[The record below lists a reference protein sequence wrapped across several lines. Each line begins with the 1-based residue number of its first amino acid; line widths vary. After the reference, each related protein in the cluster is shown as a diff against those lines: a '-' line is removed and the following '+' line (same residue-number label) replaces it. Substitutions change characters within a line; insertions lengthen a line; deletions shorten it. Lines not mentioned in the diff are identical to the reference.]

1 MITSL
6 RTFDTGIAGE
16 LAVIWSRDKRR
27 TSTPCLQW
35 LPTAQTDNRLPLAE
49 PVRASEQIFEE
60 DICREEGR
68 VLVEVLDQG
77 GR

>member
-1 MITSL
+1 M
-6 RTFDTGIAGE
+6 
-16 LAVIWSRDKRR
+16 
-27 TSTPCLQW
+27 QW